1 MSTSQFRLEDW
12 VYVADSMGRVGQGYY
27 KNKANPSQTITPQ
40 EFENR
45 RRREQETASK
55 NKEQNINVNIKSS
68 SAVGKQGESDQP
80 ISTTSSS
87 VLSPWENPVFG
98 EQRVSTSTQPK
109 ETPKTEPVGGTQ
121 KTVQTQKEEQRNQQK
136 RPVAEHESGGNNQNA
151 VSSGY
156 SSNKDGNGSAGG
168 AAKVICSELVR
179 QGMMIEKHRRDCTVY
194 ALSRLPSSFMTGYH
208 FWAVPYVRVMRRSK
222 LATLLMGFFVKH
234 RTQEVRRRLGR
245 TVLGSGWG
253 KVICALHDPLCSWMG
268 RFVPESDYRSLYE
281 NK

>member
-1 MSTSQFRLEDW
+1 MSMSQFRPEDW

-27 KNKANPSQTITPQ
+27 KNRANPSQTITPQ

-45 RRREQETASK
+45 RRQEQLTTIKS
-55 NKEQNINVNIKSS
+55 KEQNINKKPVATVGGQGQSGQLKS
-68 SAVGKQGESDQP
+68 A
-80 ISTTSSS
+80 TSSS

-98 EQRVSTSTQPK
+98 EQRDTTSTQQK
-109 ETPKTEPVGGTQ
+109 ETPQAKSVEGQQ
-121 KTVQTQKEEQRNQQK
+121 KTVQTQEEPQQNSQK
-136 RPVAEHESGGNNQNA
+136 RSGAGRESGANNQNA
-151 VSSGY
+151 VSAVNSSGED
-156 SSNKDGNGSAGG
+156 SNSEAGS

-179 QGMMIEKHRRDCTVY
+179 QGMMTEKHRRDCTVY
-194 ALSRLPSSFMTGYH
+194 ALSRLPPSFMTGYH

-222 LATLLMGFFVKH
+222 FATILMGFFVKH

-253 KVICALHDPLCSWMG
+253 SLICALHDPLCSWMG

-281 NK
+281 SK

>member
-1 MSTSQFRLEDW
+1 MSTSNFHREDW
-12 VYVADSMGRVGQGYY
+12 VYVADPMGRVGQGYY
-27 KNKANPSQTITPQ
+27 KNRANPSQTITPQ

-45 RRREQETASK
+45 RRQEQVSGTK
-55 NKEQNINVNIKSS
+55 NKEQNINTKSS
-68 SAVGKQGESDQP
+68 SAVGTQGDSDQP
-80 ISTTSSS
+80 TSTTSSS

-109 ETPKTEPVGGTQ
+109 ETSKTEPVGLTQ
-121 KTVQTQKEEQRNQQK
+121 KTVQTQKEEQQNQQK

-151 VSSGY
+151 VSSGS

-179 QGMMIEKHRRDCTVY
+179 QGMMSDQHRRDCTVY
-194 ALSRLPSSFMTGYH
+194 ALSRLPSSFMVGYH
-208 FWAVPYVRVMRRSK
+208 FWAIPYVRVMRRSK
-222 LATLLMGFFVKH
+222 IATLLMEFFVKH

-253 KVICALHDPLCSWMG
+253 KVICAFHDPLCSWMG
-268 RFVPESDYRSLYE
+268 RFVPESDYRSLY
-281 NK
+281 KVK